1 MSYRCPIMYV
11 LAAELPKNM
20 PYPMWYCDT
29 VTHLTE
35 GKSEDKEYL
44 FVSDYVNIKQ

>member
-1 MSYRCPIMYV
+1 MSYRCLIVYV

-20 PYPMWYCDT
+20 PYPKWYCAT

-35 GKSEDKEYL
+35 GKTEDKEYV
-44 FVSDYVNIKQ
+44 FVSDCVNIK